1 MRIGQGF
8 DVHKFVSGRSLVL
21 GGVKIDYQLGLEGH
35 SDADALTHAVIDA
48 LLGAAGLGDIG
59 MHFPDT
65 DPTYR
70 NASSIGLLEQVA
82 KTVTRAGFRIAN
94 IDATVFAEKPKIGPY
109 REAMAE
115 KLANAAGLDATR
127 VNVKAKTSEGL
138 GFIGREEGIA
148 ASAVALLEE
157 GHEARL

>member
-1 MRIGQGF
+1 M
-8 DVHKFVSGRSLVL
+8 
-21 GGVKIDYQLGLEGH
+21 GGVKIDYLLGLEGH

-65 DPTYR
+65 DPAYR
-70 NASSIGLLEQVA
+70 NASSIGLLEHVA
-82 KTVTRAGFRIAN
+82 KTVTRAGFHIAN

-115 KLANAAGLDATR
+115 KLAKAAGLDATR

-148 ASAVALLEE
+148 ASAVALLEDS
-157 GHEARL
+157 HETRV